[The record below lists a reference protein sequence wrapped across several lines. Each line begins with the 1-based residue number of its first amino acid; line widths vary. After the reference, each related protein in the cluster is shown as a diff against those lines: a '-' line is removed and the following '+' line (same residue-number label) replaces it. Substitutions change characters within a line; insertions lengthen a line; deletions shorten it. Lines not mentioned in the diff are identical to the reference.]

1 MRAYVLG
8 IAMIGIAAV
17 SGAQPVAR
25 EAITSGSDGPP
36 LVYLVMGDST
46 AAGVGG
52 SYGSGIA
59 VSTARDLGKRFRVRM
74 TNVAVSGARVRDVL
88 RDQLAAAEGLKPDFV
103 LLSVGANDVT
113 HLTRIGSMRADLRT
127 IVQRLK
133 AANPA
138 VKIVLTGSPDM
149 GSPPRIPRL
158 LRGIASCRTRS
169 VNRMFEAEVA
179 QQRLTFAPIAAET
192 GPLFRSDRSLFAE
205 DRFHPNDRGYATW
218 LPVLNKAIEQALR

>member
-8 IAMIGIAAV
+8 VAMMGIAAM
-17 SGAQPVAR
+17 SGAQPVAS
-25 EAITSGSDGPP
+25 EAVTFGSDGPP
-36 LVYLVMGDST
+36 LVYVVMGDST

-52 SYGSGIA
+52 SYESGIA
-59 VSTARDLGKRFRVRM
+59 VSTARDLGKRFRVTM
-74 TNVAVSGARVRDVL
+74 TNVAVSGARVRDVR

-133 AANPA
+133 AVNPA

-149 GSPPRIPRL
+149 GSPPRIPRI

-179 QQRLTFAPIAAET
+179 QQRLVFAPIAAET

>member
-52 SYGSGIA
+52 SYESGIA